1 MHNNDSRAATLELS
15 TIQPIAAD
23 QRHGRARDLFT
34 IWFGSNIMLLTVVTG
49 ALAVT
54 VFKLPFMAA
63 MIALV
68 LGNLIGGIFM
78 ALHSA
83 QGPQLGVPQ
92 MVQTRGQFGSY
103 GSLLVVALVVIMYL
117 GFFASNLVLGG
128 QSLHSRYPLFSTN
141 QGIVLVGLISVVAT
155 VFGYRL
161 IHAYTRVM
169 SYLSGAILLVCFVWI
184 VAVHGLPAD
193 FLQRNEMS
201 VAGFLG
207 TLSVAAL
214 WQLAYAPYVSD
225 YSRYMPA
232 DTGSK
237 SAFWSSYW
245 GCCLGSILPMALGVI
260 VGLCVEGDIIAG
272 LIEMTGSIATLVV
285 AVFSIGIAATN
296 AMNLYCGTLSAITVG
311 QTLVPKWSAGALS
324 RAITALVLFSISL
337 TLALL
342 GQDDF
347 MANYTNFIL
356 LLLYVLVPWTAI
368 NLVDYYL
375 VAHGSYDVASFFR
388 RDGGIYGYFNWTAVG
403 CYVLGILVQV
413 PFMATELYTGV
424 IAKAMGGAD
433 VSWIVGLAVI
443 SPVYYLASQRR
454 SRKQSMSALGRNA

>member
-1 MHNNDSRAATLELS
+1 
-15 TIQPIAAD
+15 
-23 QRHGRARDLFT
+23 
-34 IWFGSNIMLLTVVTG
+34 
-49 ALAVT
+49 
-54 VFKLPFMAA
+54 
-63 MIALV
+63 
-68 LGNLIGGIFM
+68 M

-128 QSLHSRYPLFSTN
+128 QSLHSRYAMFSTN

-161 IHAYTRVM
+161 IHAYTRIM
-169 SYLSGAILLVCFVWI
+169 SYLSGAILLLCFVWI
-184 VAVHGLPAD
+184 IAVHGLPTD
-193 FLQRNEMS
+193 FLQRNDMNL
-201 VAGFLG
+201 AGFLG
-207 TLSVAAL
+207 TLSIAAL

-232 DTGSK
+232 DTVGK
-237 SAFWSSYW
+237 AAFWSSYW
-245 GCCLGSILPMALGVI
+245 GCCLGSILPMALGVV

-403 CYVLGILVQV
+403 CYVLGILVQI

-433 VSWIVGLAVI
+433 VSWIVGLLVI

-454 SRKQSMSALGRNA
+454 GRKQALSAVGRNA

>member
-1 MHNNDSRAATLELS
+1 MTQHTSASLELA
-15 TIQPIAAD
+15 TIQPIPDD
-23 QRHGRARDLFT
+23 QRHGRPRDLFT

-49 ALAVT
+49 ALAIS
-54 VFKLPFMAA
+54 VFGMPLLP
-63 MIALV
+63 ALFALL
-68 LGNLIGGIFM
+68 LGNLIGGVFM

-103 GSLLVVALVVIMYL
+103 GSLLVVGLVVIMYL

-128 QSLHSRYPLFSTN
+128 QAMHGRFPLFSID
-141 QGIVLVGLISVVAT
+141 GAIVIVGVVSVIAT

-169 SYLSGAILLVCFVWI
+169 SWVSGAVLLMTFIWI
-184 VAVHGLPAD
+184 IGVHGLPVGILD
-193 FLQRNEMS
+193 HGEVTVS
-201 VAGFLG
+201 GFLG
-207 TLSVAAL
+207 TVSVAAL

-232 DTGSK
+232 KTGARP
-237 SAFWSSYW
+237 AFWASYL
-245 GCCLGSILPMALGVI
+245 GCCLGSILPMALGVLVAASVQGSVI
-260 VGLCVEGDIIAG
+260 DG
-272 LIEMTGSIATLVV
+272 LIQMTGVV
-285 AVFSIGIAATN
+285 SPVVVVVFALGIAATN

-311 QTLVPKWSAGALS
+311 QTLVPRWSAGAAS
-324 RAITALVLFSISL
+324 RAITALVLFGISL
-337 TLALL
+337 ALALL

-347 MANYTNFIL
+347 MVNYTNFIM

-375 VAHGSYDVASFFR
+375 VAHGNYDVASFFR

-403 CYVLGILVQV
+403 CYVFGVLVQV
-413 PFMATELYTGV
+413 PFMATELYIGP
-424 IAKAMGGAD
+424 AARALGGAD
-433 VSWIVGLAVI
+433 VSWLVGLVVI
-443 SPVYYLASQRR
+443 SPLYWWASKRR
-454 SRKQSMSALGRNA
+454 AAHVLVQGAL

>member
-1 MHNNDSRAATLELS
+1 MQSNDSTPATLELS
-15 TIQPIAAD
+15 TIQPIAHD

-54 VFKLPFMAA
+54 VFKLPFLAA
-63 MIALV
+63 MTALI
-68 LGNLIGGIFM
+68 LGNLVGGIFM

-128 QSLHSRYPLFSTN
+128 QSLHSRYPLLSTN
-141 QGIVLVGLISVVAT
+141 QGIILVGLISVVAT

-161 IHAYTRVM
+161 IHAYTRIM
-169 SYLSGAILLVCFVWI
+169 SYVSGATLLLCFIWI
-184 VAVHGLPAD
+184 VGVHGLPAD
-193 FLQRNEMS
+193 FMQRNELNLT
-201 VAGFLG
+201 GFLG
-207 TLSVAAL
+207 TLSIAAL

-232 DTGSK
+232 NTGGGA
-237 SAFWSSYW
+237 AFWSSYW

-260 VGLCVEGDIIAG
+260 VGLCVEGDITAG
-272 LIEMTGSIATLVV
+272 LIALTGSLATLVV

-324 RAITALVLFSISL
+324 RAITALLLFSIAL

-388 RDGGIYGYFNWTAVG
+388 RDGGIYGYVNWTAVG
-403 CYVLGILVQV
+403 CYLLGILVQV

-424 IAKAMGGAD
+424 IARAMGGAD
-433 VSWIVGLAVI
+433 ISWMVGLAVI
-443 SPVYYLASQRR
+443 SPVYYLASRR
-454 SRKQSMSALGRNA
+454 RNRVQALNVMGKSA

>member
-1 MHNNDSRAATLELS
+1 MTDNDARAATLELS
-15 TIQPIAAD
+15 TIQPIALD

-54 VFKLPFMAA
+54 VFQLPFLAA
-63 MIALV
+63 MVALV
-68 LGNLIGGIFM
+68 AGNLIGGIFM

-103 GSLLVVALVVIMYL
+103 GSLLVVGLVVIMYL

-128 QSLHSRYPLFSTN
+128 QSLHSRYPVLSTN
-141 QGIVLVGLISVVAT
+141 QGIVVVGVISVIAT

-169 SYLSGAILLVCFVWI
+169 SYLSGAVLLLCFAWI
-184 VAVHGLPAD
+184 VFVHGLPGD
-193 FLQRNEMS
+193 FMSRNS
-201 VAGFLG
+201 FNLSGFLG
-207 TLSVAAL
+207 TLSIAAL

-232 DTGSK
+232 DTGDR

-245 GCCLGSILPMALGVI
+245 GCCLGSILPMALGVLI
-260 VGLCVEGDIIAG
+260 GLSVEGDIIAG
-272 LIEMTGSIATLVV
+272 LVEMTGSVATLVV

-324 RAITALVLFSISL
+324 RALTALVLFSISL
-337 TLALL
+337 ALALL

-375 VAHGSYDVASFFR
+375 IAHGSYDVASFFR
-388 RDGGIYGYFNWTAVG
+388 RDGGLYGYFNWTAVG
-403 CYVLGILVQV
+403 CYLLGILVQV

-424 IAKAMGGAD
+424 IARAMGGAD

-443 SPVYYLASQRR
+443 SPIYYLASRR
-454 SRKQSMSALGRNA
+454 NRQPSLNAAGRNA

>member
-1 MHNNDSRAATLELS
+1 MHSNDTTAATLELS
-15 TIQPIAAD
+15 TIQPIAHD

-54 VFKLPFMAA
+54 VFKLPFLAA
-63 MIALV
+63 MAALV

-141 QGIVLVGLISVVAT
+141 QGIILVGLISVIAT

-169 SYLSGAILLVCFVWI
+169 SYVSGATLLLCFIWI
-184 VAVHGLPAD
+184 VGVHGLPAD
-193 FLQRNEMS
+193 FMQRNQLNLT
-201 VAGFLG
+201 GFLG
-207 TLSVAAL
+207 TLSIAAL

-232 DTGSK
+232 DTGGRA
-237 SAFWSSYW
+237 AFWSSYW
-245 GCCLGSILPMALGVI
+245 GCCLGSILPMALGVT
-260 VGLCVEGDIIAG
+260 VGLCVEGDITTG
-272 LIEMTGSIATLVV
+272 LIELTGSLATLVV

-337 TLALL
+337 ALALL

-388 RDGGIYGYFNWTAVG
+388 RDGGIYGYVNWTAVG
-403 CYVLGILVQV
+403 CYLLGILVQV

-424 IAKAMGGAD
+424 LARAMGGAD
-433 VSWIVGLAVI
+433 ISWIVGLVVI
-443 SPVYYLASQRR
+443 APVYYLASRR
-454 SRKQSMSALGRNA
+454 RNRLQPLNLVGKSA